1 MKPTSTQMRSC
12 TSCGMDPF
20 AEAAPYRM
28 IAGLVV
34 GEAAGTVRVGGKLA
48 MGVTG
53 RITENR

>member
-1 MKPTSTQMRSC
+1 
-12 TSCGMDPF
+12 MDPF